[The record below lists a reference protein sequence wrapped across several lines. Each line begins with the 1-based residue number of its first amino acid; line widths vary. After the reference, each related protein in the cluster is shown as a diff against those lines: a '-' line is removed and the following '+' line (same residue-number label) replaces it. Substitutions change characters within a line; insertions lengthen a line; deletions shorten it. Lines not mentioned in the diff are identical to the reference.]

1 MKINTFINILLSFL
15 NFSCWFLII
24 SGAIFFIL
32 DFSLFISLCLL
43 LMGGI
48 IMIALHHI
56 NDYRRSIEKWKEY

>member
-24 SGAIFFIL
+24 SGTIFFIL

-43 LMGGI
+43 LMGGV

-56 NDYRRSIEKWKEY
+56 KDYRRSIEKWKED